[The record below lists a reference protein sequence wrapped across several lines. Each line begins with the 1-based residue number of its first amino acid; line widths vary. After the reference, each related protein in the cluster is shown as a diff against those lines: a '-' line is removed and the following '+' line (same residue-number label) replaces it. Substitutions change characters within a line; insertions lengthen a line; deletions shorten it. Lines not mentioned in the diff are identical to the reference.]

1 MVLTGGPDRGA
12 KDLVMQQVGTQDYLG
27 ERPWWFDAVCYQIDV
42 GAFADADGDGV
53 GDLDGLR
60 GRLGYLE
67 LLGVDVIVLAGMAGS
82 DPASPALARLL
93 GEARGNG
100 LRVLL
105 AIDVD
110 PSRTDPG
117 PVLRPWLDNGI
128 DGFHLAPRNDPAD
141 AVGAVLAD
149 YPDRIVI
156 GSGTGNW
163 QLLFGLGLAVAGF
176 SAGPVR
182 EAITSVLDSRGPRPA
197 WAMASRDSTRIRDH
211 AALTPVRAMALVQL
225 ALPGAVCLRHGEE
238 LGLPGT
244 ERIRMPWEGLMRPF
258 GFSEARADW
267 SSIPHDWV
275 HFTVEAQLEDEESTL
290 SLYRHALEMRAT
302 HPAFTGDDV
311 EWFGAP
317 EDCFAFRR
325 VGSSLICALNTSAE
339 PVPLPPGE
347 VLLSSRPLVAGEL
360 PPGSAAWLV

>member
-1 MVLTGGPDRGA
+1 MVLSGGPDLGA
-12 KDLVMQQVGTQDYLG
+12 KDLVMRQGTQDYPG

-53 GDLDGLR
+53 GDLDGIH

-67 LLGVDVIVLAGMAGS
+67 LLGVDAIVLAGISGS
-82 DPASPALARLL
+82 DPTSPALARLL
-93 GEARGNG
+93 SEAHGNG

-105 AIDVD
+105 ALDVD
-110 PSRTDPG
+110 PARTDPG
-117 PVLRPWLDNGI
+117 PLLRPWLDQGI

-141 AVGAVLAD
+141 AVAAVMAD

-163 QLLFGLGLAVAGF
+163 QLLFGLDLAVAGF
-176 SAGPVR
+176 SAEPVR
-182 EAITSVLDSRGPRPA
+182 KAITTVLDSPGPRPA

-258 GFSEARADW
+258 GFSAARADW

-302 HPAFTGDDV
+302 HPAFVGDEV